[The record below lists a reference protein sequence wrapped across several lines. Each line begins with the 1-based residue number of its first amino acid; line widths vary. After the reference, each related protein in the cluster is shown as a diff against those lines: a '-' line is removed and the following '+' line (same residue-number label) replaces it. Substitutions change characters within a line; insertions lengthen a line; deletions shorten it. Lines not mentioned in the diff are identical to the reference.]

1 MYAIVALVLA
11 ASFSFTVRAGAERG
25 EGVPAERVRGAGAP
39 GADIDVTGKWAF
51 NVQTDAGG
59 GTPTVTLK
67 QDGEKLTGHYSSQ
80 TFGEQELTGSI
91 KGSDLKFSF
100 SADVQGNSLTVTY
113 SGKVETKDSLKG
125 TVDLGGLGQGTFTAK
140 RQ

>member
-1 MYAIVALVLA
+1 MRRMYAILALVLA
-11 ASFSFTVRAGAERG
+11 ASFGAAAQSG
-25 EGVPAERVRGAGAP
+25 KV
-39 GADIDVTGKWAF
+39 DVTGKWTF
-51 NVQTDAGG
+51 NVQTDAGS

-91 KGSDLKFSF
+91 KGNDLKFSF
-100 SADVQGNSLTVTY
+100 SADVQGTALTVTY
-113 SGKVETKDSLKG
+113 TGTVESKDSLKG
-125 TVDLGGLGQGTFTAK
+125 SVDLGGLGQGTFTAK